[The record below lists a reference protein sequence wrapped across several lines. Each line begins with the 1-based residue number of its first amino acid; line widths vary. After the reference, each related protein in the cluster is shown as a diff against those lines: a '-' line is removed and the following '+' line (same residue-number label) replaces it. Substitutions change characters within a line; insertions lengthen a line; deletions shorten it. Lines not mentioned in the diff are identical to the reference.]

1 MAESNADHATVR
13 APERWRLAV
22 HARRSHALLLG
33 AAFWALMIARIAV
46 EGGRFTRD
54 ALPVG
59 WDFHVFRSA
68 GALVAGGN
76 AASLYDPAA
85 LGRAAKA
92 AIAGDYPVFPFLNP
106 PHFALPFVPLA
117 ALPYWFS
124 FACVSLL
131 NLVLLLAALR
141 QLARGW
147 GVDPPSPWLAFA
159 YALASYPV
167 IVGLLAGQSSFL
179 SLWLMTHAAYF
190 ALRGQPLA
198 AGLVVGALFYKPQL
212 ALGFLVLFAVEPSLR
227 FRALAGTLVGA
238 ALSAVACL
246 LVSVQAS
253 RDYVGS
259 LGELVDVQSRFR
271 LALSVTGRAFFE
283 QLAPG
288 APGLARALGIALG
301 VGAAG
306 AYCWWARR
314 ERRPKARVAGAV
326 WLTLVAAPHASVY
339 EWTLLV
345 LPLALLHGELEKTR
359 LTLSAAI
366 LLVTSYL
373 APPLAEAMEES
384 LGFAVHLAIPALVF
398 TGIYVARGLGSA
410 APGSTALGQ
419 RSASNRFT

>member
-1 MAESNADHATVR
+1 MAESNADLATVR
-13 APERWRLAV
+13 GPERWRLAL

-33 AAFWALMIARIAV
+33 ATFWALMIARIAM
-46 EGGRFTRD
+46 ERGRFTRD

-85 LGRAAKA
+85 LELAAKT

-117 ALPYWFS
+117 ALPYWLS
-124 FACVSLL
+124 FIGVSLL
-131 NLVLLLAALR
+131 NLVLLFAALR
-141 QLARGW
+141 QVARGW
-147 GVDPPSPWLAFA
+147 GADPPSLLLAFA

-198 AGLVVGALFYKPQL
+198 SGLVVGALFYKPQL
-212 ALGFLVLFAVEPSLR
+212 ALGFLVLFAVERSLR
-227 FRALAGTLVGA
+227 FRALAGTLAGA

-246 LVSVQAS
+246 LVSEQAS
-253 RDYVGS
+253 RHYLGS

-288 APGLARALGIALG
+288 APGLARALGLALSAG
-301 VGAAG
+301 TAG

-314 ERRPKARVAGAV
+314 EQRPKARLAGAV

-345 LPLALLHGELEKTR
+345 LPLGLLYGELEKTR
-359 LTLSAAI
+359 LTLAAAI
-366 LLVTSYL
+366 LLVTSYVS
-373 APPLAEAMEES
+373 PPLAEAMEEA
-384 LGFAVHLAIPALVF
+384 LGFAVHLAIPALLF
-398 TGIYVARGLGSA
+398 TGIYVARALGNV
-410 APGSTALGQ
+410 ALGQ

>member
-1 MAESNADHATVR
+1 MAESNADLATVR
-13 APERWRLAV
+13 GPERWRLAL

-33 AAFWALMIARIAV
+33 ATFWALMIARIAM
-46 EGGRFTRD
+46 ERGRFTRD

-85 LGRAAKA
+85 LELAAKT

-117 ALPYWFS
+117 ALPYWLS
-124 FACVSLL
+124 FIGVSLL
-131 NLVLLLAALR
+131 NLVLLFAALR
-141 QLARGW
+141 QVARGW
-147 GVDPPSPWLAFA
+147 GADPPSLLLAFA

-198 AGLVVGALFYKPQL
+198 SGLVVGALFYKPQL

-227 FRALAGTLVGA
+227 FRALAGTLAGA

-246 LVSVQAS
+246 LVSEQAS
-253 RDYVGS
+253 RHYLGS

-288 APGLARALGIALG
+288 APGLARALGLALSAG
-301 VGAAG
+301 TAG

-314 ERRPKARVAGAV
+314 EQRPKARLAGAV

-345 LPLALLHGELEKTR
+345 LPLGLLYGELEKTR
-359 LTLSAAI
+359 LTLAAAI
-366 LLVTSYL
+366 LLVTSYVS
-373 APPLAEAMEES
+373 PPLAEAMEEA
-384 LGFAVHLAIPALVF
+384 LGFAVHLAIPALLF
-398 TGIYVARGLGSA
+398 TGIYVARALGNV
-410 APGSTALGQ
+410 ALGQ